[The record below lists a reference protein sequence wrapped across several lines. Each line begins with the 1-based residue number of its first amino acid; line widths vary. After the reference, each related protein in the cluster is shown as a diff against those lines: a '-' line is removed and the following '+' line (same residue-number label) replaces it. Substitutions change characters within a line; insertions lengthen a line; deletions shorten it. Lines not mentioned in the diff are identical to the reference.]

1 MSITGGC
8 IEDIIKTGSNCGDVN
23 VQIKEIKSEVEIIIS
38 DGEYFSRAKFPKNNQ
53 AHQYQKVCIRSC
65 VYIAEKKYIDVKDFE
80 CEEIFDELIGSP
92 IDVNQYLGI
101 ENSHLPISQNSQNTL
116 PTAQRHSI
124 TNELEK
130 EEDDDDKQQINED
143 ESILFNLLKE
153 QDSMKCCIKGYVVH
167 KSRINEFGNEE
178 GKIFSVI
185 LQDSEGSEFKVSFFN
200 AMVDKFY
207 SSIIEEQTIVM
218 NKIRIKKMN
227 ETSEKI
233 KTRMMNNL
241 EGIVTSATSIALAK
255 IPIPSL
261 ITTID
266 SIHDIIN
273 TNYLSSDFYFIGC
286 VLEKGDVNNIT
297 LNNTNKDK
305 TDIIIGDESEY
316 SINIQIFSNT
326 LVSLVNEKININSI
340 VLITKCKVIKTKNGD
355 NYFGELKKGSQ
366 ITIINKYSDIP
377 NYVQLLYSQQRYESL
392 LNIKKD
398 SAHILFNELSKK
410 LRKSNEV
417 IGIKGLK
424 EYCDEVKMRNN
435 NHPATFII
443 KARIKI
449 IKTNDLTYYG
459 CETCRSKKEEG
470 YSYCNKCNRKRNG
483 KLYYKV
489 NVLLE
494 NNEEEESF
502 EQWAIIFD
510 ECARKLFN
518 MSADEMNVLDEDD
531 VKKEMNKFIGKE
543 FILKVKGKINPMKHD
558 EVFTVIDEM
567 KIF

>member
-53 AHQYQKVCIRSC
+53 ARQYQKICIRDC
-65 VYIAEKKYIDVKDFE
+65 VYIPEKKYIDVKDFE
-80 CEEIFDELIGSP
+80 CEENFDGLIGNP
-92 IDVNQYLGI
+92 IDINQYLGI
-101 ENSHLPISQNSQNTL
+101 EHGQLPISQNSQNTL

-124 TNELEK
+124 TSELEK
-130 EEDDDDKQQINED
+130 DDDNKQQINED

-185 LQDSEGSEFKVSFFN
+185 LQDNEGSEFKVSFFN

-218 NKIRIKKMN
+218 DKIRIKKMN

-241 EGIVTSATSIALAK
+241 EGIVTSVTSIALAK
-255 IPIPSL
+255 IPIPSI

-273 TNYLSSDFYFIGC
+273 TKYLSSDFYFIGC
-286 VLEKGDVNNIT
+286 VLEKGDESDVT

-305 TDIIIGDESEY
+305 TNIIIGDESEY
-316 SINIQIFSNT
+316 SINIQIFSNS
-326 LVSLVNEKININSI
+326 LVLLVNEKLNTNSI
-340 VLITKCKVIKTKNGD
+340 VLITKCKIIKTKNGD

-366 ITIINKYSDIP
+366 IVVINKYSDIP
-377 NYVQLLYSQQRYESL
+377 NYVQPLYSQQRYESL

-398 SAHILFNELSKK
+398 NAHISFNELSKK
-410 LRKSNEV
+410 LRKSNEAV
-417 IGIKGLK
+417 GLKGLK
-424 EYCDEVKMRNN
+424 EYFNEVKMRDS
-435 NHPATFII
+435 NHPSIFII

-494 NNEEEESF
+494 NNEEEEPF

-531 VKKEMNKFIGKE
+531 VIKEINKFLGKE
-543 FILKVKGKINPMKHD
+543 FVFKVKGKMNPMKRD